1 MSDHLFDIQKICQR
15 VWRILDQEQNTFYL
29 IEGSEKAAVIDTGVT
44 VGTRIK
50 PMLESLTQKPLILIL
65 THAHIDHFYHMDEF
79 ETVYM
84 CHDELTMPDWFLHE
98 MMAGKDLQL
107 YSTLHIDTGSAIE
120 LGGRILEICKIPG
133 HTPGSVAVFDRTD
146 NLVFTGD
153 AIGSGCGVWMQ
164 LPGSTNLRQYQ
175 QSLSV
180 FLRWLLDRTESPA
193 FWGGHCQQRWQS
205 AKVPGDNPVTV
216 GLLADL
222 IDLVSGLLNGS
233 VNSWDIDLPSA
244 LRAGERV
251 CNAAFGR
258 AEITF
263 NPDNMT

>member
-1 MSDHLFDIQKICQR
+1 MSSQFDILKIRSQ

-29 IEGSEKAAVIDTGVT
+29 IEGNEKAAVIDTGIT
-44 VGTRIK
+44 TGARIMPMLQTLTAK
-50 PMLESLTQKPLILIL
+50 PMVLIL
-65 THAHIDHFYHMDEF
+65 THAHIDHFHHMDEF

-98 MMAGKDLQL
+98 MMAGKSLEL
-107 YSTLHIDTGSAIE
+107 RSTQHIDTNSIID
-120 LGGRILEICKIPG
+120 LGGRSLEICKIPG
-133 HTPGSVAVFDRTD
+133 HTPGSIAVFDRKD

-164 LPGSTNLRQYQ
+164 LPGSTSLLQYKE
-175 QSLSV
+175 SLSS
-180 FLRWLLDRTESPA
+180 FLHWLLNKTESPE
-193 FWGGHCQQRWQS
+193 FWGGHCMQRWQS

-222 IDLVSGLLNGS
+222 IDLVNGLLCGR
-233 VNSWDIDLPSA
+233 VDSWDIELPA
-244 LRAGERV
+244 DVRAGDKA
-251 CNAAFGR
+251 CNSAFGR

-263 NPDNMT
+263 NPENMT

>member
-1 MSDHLFDIQKICQR
+1 MRNQAFDILKIHPQ

-44 VGTRIK
+44 SGVQIK
-50 PMLESLTQKPLILIL
+50 PMLETLTDKPLILIL

-79 ETVYM
+79 RTVYM
-84 CHDELTMPDWFLHE
+84 CHDELTMPDWFLQE
-98 MMAGKDLQL
+98 MMAGKRLQL
-107 YSTLHIDTGSAIE
+107 DSTLHIETGSVIE
-120 LGGRILEICKIPG
+120 LGGRTLEICKIPG

-164 LPGSTNLRQYQ
+164 LPGSTNLHQYQ
-175 QSLSV
+175 QNLSE
-180 FLRWLLDRTESPA
+180 FLRWILDRTESPA
-193 FWGGHCQQRWQS
+193 FWGGHCLQRWQS
-205 AKVPGDNPVTV
+205 AQVPGDNPLTV

-222 IDLVSGLLNGS
+222 IDLVNGLLNGS
-233 VNSWDIDLPSA
+233 ISSWDIDLPPSV
-244 LRAGERV
+244 RAGDRA

-263 NPDNMT
+263 NPDNM